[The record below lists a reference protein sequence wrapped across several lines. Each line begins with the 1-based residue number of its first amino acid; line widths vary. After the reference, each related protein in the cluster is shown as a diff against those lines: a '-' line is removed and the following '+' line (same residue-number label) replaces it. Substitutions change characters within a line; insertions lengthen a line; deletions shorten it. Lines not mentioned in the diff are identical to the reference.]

1 MWWMSLAFLY
11 HIHLFLLFFRFLLLL
26 MKVLWYLTLGFVLFL
41 FLVVSYFSFN
51 QRMVLSIFYLL
62 KQLIYY
68 HIYFLKVF
76 IHTLTYIVNC
86 KHAINV
92 FLSFVL
98 SHTGVLLPELCE
110 RQRSSPHRIMSELLS
125 SGVASGPT
133 SSKASIHRTASA
145 PAPLWSSHVS

>member
-1 MWWMSLAFLY
+1 MMNVPSFLVPYTPVLVVLSLSTFT
-11 HIHLFLLFFRFLLLL
+11 HESFVIPHFRFCL
-26 MKVLWYLTLGFVLFL
+26 VLVF
-41 FLVVSYFSFN
+41 VVSYFSFN

-145 PAPLWSSHVS
+145 PAPL